1 MRKTIRAFSILGIV
15 LSGIFLIV
23 TLGGLTIADKK
34 LSPKVSYEVTTN
46 GGTVEP
52 EWVKENKKEAIEQQV
67 YSQEITELT
76 SERQAEVLKMKNQN
90 ISKRMIGNIV
100 FPDSNI
106 TLPIL
111 AGPTDANML
120 QGAATV
126 SENQQ
131 LGKSNYVVVSH
142 SNPFG
147 SLSPMQDLPSVKMND
162 LVLTTDFQKIYT
174 YKVTFSGVVHETDVA
189 YIAEPKENEL
199 PLLTLYRC
207 EGRIL
212 HSDYRY
218 LVQAQFV
225 GEEEIKTATKSVLTV
240 LNVAYNP
247 NTNNTENQ
255 VEMKNDSLRK
265 ATLAVEWISTEASI
279 NHQYLIFAIVV
290 AGLSV
295 LGLVFTYERK

>member
-1 MRKTIRAFSILGIV
+1 KTIRAFSILGIV

-120 QGAATV
+120 QGAAT
-126 SENQQ
+126 
-131 LGKSNYVVVSH
+131 
-142 SNPFG
+142 
-147 SLSPMQDLPSVKMND
+147 
-162 LVLTTDFQKIYT
+162 
-174 YKVTFSGVVHETDVA
+174 
-189 YIAEPKENEL
+189 
-199 PLLTLYRC
+199 
-207 EGRIL
+207 
-212 HSDYRY
+212 
-218 LVQAQFV
+218 
-225 GEEEIKTATKSVLTV
+225 
-240 LNVAYNP
+240 
-247 NTNNTENQ
+247 
-255 VEMKNDSLRK
+255 
-265 ATLAVEWISTEASI
+265 
-279 NHQYLIFAIVV
+279 
-290 AGLSV
+290 
-295 LGLVFTYERK
+295 